1 MIRIEGGLKMKRN
14 VLIVDDDLT
23 ICTELQKELKLN
35 YYNCFIA
42 LSSKEAL
49 KIMKMN
55 KIDIIMLDVCM
66 PDIDGLEFLQKIMKN
81 VNTSKYEVIIMTGF
95 SSQEVAIKALQR
107 GAIDYLEKPINYDEM
122 HTALGRAVEKV
133 IEKEDYIFKHTVL
146 VVDDDKQFTTLIKEI
161 LQKEGYA
168 VYVANDGKQGL
179 NIISKL
185 KIDII
190 LIDIELPIINGMDL
204 LGEAKKYHKDN
215 EVIMITGHGNE
226 ELAIKALRRGAMNY
240 LRKPINLDEILIAV
254 DHAKEKVILFRNQ
267 LYRNRELKI
276 NTEIVLKMNEELE
289 RRIEDSTLAV
299 KQIQGQLFQTS
310 KLATLGEM
318 AAGLAHELN
327 QPLTGISLTITNLKK
342 LKKRDLLEETEI
354 DNSIIQIDEL
364 VKRMSKII
372 NHMRTFARQD
382 SQKFDKVNINNSVD
396 NALSLLNE
404 QLRLHGIVVITNLEQ
419 NLPLINGEPYQI
431 EQVIINIISN
441 ARDAIDEKA
450 KCQPEQFMDWSKKLV
465 INTLLVNNWV
475 CIEISDNGI
484 GMTEETKEKIF
495 HPFYTTKE
503 VGKATGLGMSISY
516 GIVESHKG
524 RIDVETEPGKGVK
537 VSIKL
542 PRERSEENNGEN
554 INY

>member
-1 MIRIEGGLKMKRN
+1 MIRIERGLKMKRK
-14 VLIVDDDLT
+14 VLIIDDDLT
-23 ICTELQKELKLN
+23 ICTELKKELKQN
-35 YYNCFIA
+35 FFNCYIA
-42 LSSKEAL
+42 LSSEEAL
-49 KIMKMN
+49 KIMTMN

-66 PDIDGLEFLQKIMKN
+66 PDIDGLEFLQKIKKN
-81 VNTSKYEVIIMTGF
+81 INTSNCEVIIMTGF

-107 GAIDYLEKPINYDEM
+107 GAIDFLEKPINYDEM

-133 IEKEDYIFKHTVL
+133 IEKEDFIFKHTVL
-146 VVDDDKQFTTLIKEI
+146 VVDDDKQFTNVIKEI
-161 LQKEGYA
+161 LQKEGYD
-168 VYVANDGKQGL
+168 VYIANDGKQGL
-179 NIISKL
+179 DIISEH

-190 LIDIELPIINGMDL
+190 LTDIELPLINGMDL
-204 LGEAKKYHKDN
+204 LEKAKKYYKDN

-226 ELAIKALRRGAMNY
+226 ELAVKALRRGAMNY
-240 LRKPINLDEILIAV
+240 LRKPIDLEELLIAV
-254 DHAKEKVILFRNQ
+254 DHAKEKVVLFRNQ

-276 NTEIVLKMNEELE
+276 NTEIILKMNEELE
-289 RRIEDSTLAV
+289 RRIEERSLEV
-299 KQIQGQLFQTS
+299 QQMQGQLFQTS

-342 LKKRDLLEETEI
+342 LKERDLLDETDI
-354 DNSIIQIDEL
+354 DDCIIQIDGL

-382 SQKFDKVNINNSVD
+382 SQKFDRININDSVD
-396 NALSLLNE
+396 NALSLMNE
-404 QLRLHGIVVITNLEQ
+404 QLRLHAIAVTINLEQ
-419 NLPLINGEPYQI
+419 NLPLISGEPYQI
-431 EQVIINIISN
+431 EQVIINSISN
-441 ARDAIDEKA
+441 ARDAINEKA
-450 KCQPEQFMDWSKKLV
+450 KCQPEQLRGWSKRMG
-465 INTLLVNNWV
+465 INTLLVNDWV

-495 HPFYTTKE
+495 NPFYTTKE

-524 RIDVETEPGKGVK
+524 RIDVESELGKGTK

-542 PRERSEENNGEN
+542 PRERSEEE
-554 INY
+554 

>member
-1 MIRIEGGLKMKRN
+1 MKRN
-14 VLIVDDDLT
+14 VLIIDDDLT
-23 ICTELQKELKLN
+23 ICTELEKELKLN
-35 YYNCFIA
+35 FFNCDIA
-42 LSSKEAL
+42 LSGEEAL
-49 KIMKMN
+49 KITKMS

-66 PDIDGLEFLQKIMKN
+66 PDIDGLEFLKKIKKN
-81 VNTSKYEVIIMTGF
+81 VNTSTCEVIIMTGY

-107 GAIDYLEKPINYDEM
+107 GAIDFLEKPINYDEM
-122 HTALGRAVEKV
+122 HTALGRAVEKI
-133 IEKEDYIFKHTVL
+133 IEKEDYQFKHTVL
-146 VVDDDKQFTTLIKEI
+146 VVDDDQQFTSVIKDV
-161 LQKEGYA
+161 LKKEGYD

-179 NIISKL
+179 NIISER

-190 LIDIELPIINGMDL
+190 LTDIELPIINGMDL
-204 LGEAKKYHKDN
+204 LEKAKKYYKDN

-240 LRKPINLDEILIAV
+240 LRKPIDLDELLIAV
-254 DHAKEKVILFRNQ
+254 DHAKEKVVLFRNQ

-276 NTEIVLKMNEELE
+276 NTDIILKMNEELE
-289 RRIEDSTLAV
+289 RRIEERTLEV
-299 KQIQGQLFQTS
+299 QQMQGQLFQTS

-342 LKKRDLLEETEI
+342 LHERGILEETELE
-354 DNSIIQIDEL
+354 NCIIQVDSL
-364 VKRMSKII
+364 VKRMAKVI

-382 SQKFDKVNINNSVD
+382 SQKFDQININDSVD
-396 NALSLLNE
+396 NALSLLKE
-404 QLRLHGIVVITNLEQ
+404 QLRLQGIDVITNLEQ
-419 NLPLINGEPYQI
+419 NLPLISGEPYQI

-441 ARDAIDEKA
+441 ARDAIEEKA
-450 KCQPEQFMDWSKKLV
+450 KCQPEQLMGCSKRLE

-475 CIEISDNGI
+475 CIEINDNGI

-495 HPFYTTKE
+495 NPFYTTKE

-516 GIVESHKG
+516 GIIESHKG
-524 RIDVETEPGKGVK
+524 RIDVETEPGKGTK

-542 PRERSEENNGEN
+542 PR
-554 INY
+554 

>member
-1 MIRIEGGLKMKRN
+1 MKRN
-14 VLIVDDDLT
+14 VLIIDDDLT
-23 ICTELQKELKLN
+23 ICTELVKELKLN
-35 YYNCFIA
+35 FFNCYIA
-42 LSSKEAL
+42 LSSEEAL
-49 KIMKMN
+49 KIIKMN

-66 PDIDGLEFLQKIMKN
+66 PDIDGLEFLQKIKKD
-81 VNTSKYEVIIMTGF
+81 VNTSNCEVIIMTGF

-107 GAIDYLEKPINYDEM
+107 GAIDFLEKPINYDEM

-146 VVDDDKQFTTLIKEI
+146 VVDDDKQFTNVIKEI

-168 VYVANDGKQGL
+168 VYAANDGKQGL
-179 NIISKL
+179 DIISEH

-190 LIDIELPIINGMDL
+190 LTDIELPLINGMDL
-204 LGEAKKYHKDN
+204 LEKAKKYYKDN

-226 ELAIKALRRGAMNY
+226 ELAVKALRRGAMNY
-240 LRKPINLDEILIAV
+240 LRKPIDLDELLIAV
-254 DHAKEKVILFRNQ
+254 DHAKEKVVLFRNQ

-276 NTEIVLKMNEELE
+276 NTEIILKMNEELE
-289 RRIEDSTLAV
+289 RRIEERTIEV
-299 KQIQGQLFQTS
+299 QQMQGQLFQTS

-342 LKKRDLLEETEI
+342 LKERDLLEETEI
-354 DNSIIQIDEL
+354 DNCIIQVAGL

-382 SQKFDKVNINNSVD
+382 SQKFDRININDSVD
-396 NALSLLNE
+396 NALSLMNE
-404 QLRLHGIVVITNLEQ
+404 QLRLHGIAIIMSLEQ
-419 NLPLINGEPYQI
+419 NLPLISGEPYQI

-450 KCQPEQFMDWSKKLV
+450 KCQPEQLMGWSKRLV

-495 HPFYTTKE
+495 NPFYTTKE

-524 RIDVETEPGKGVK
+524 RIDVESELGKGTK

-542 PRERSEENNGEN
+542 PRERSEEE
-554 INY
+554 